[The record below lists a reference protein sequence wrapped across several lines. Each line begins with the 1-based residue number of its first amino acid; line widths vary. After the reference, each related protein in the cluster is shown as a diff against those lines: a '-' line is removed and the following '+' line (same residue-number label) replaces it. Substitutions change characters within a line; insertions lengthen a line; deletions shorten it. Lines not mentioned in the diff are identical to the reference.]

1 MNSQYESHVKISV
14 CMDLGVLFWERSLLS
29 QRLSYR
35 HVVDYILDG
44 LLGSFGSAI
53 TSQAHKL

>member
-1 MNSQYESHVKISV
+1 MNHVKNQCVYGLS
-14 CMDLGVLFWERSLLS
+14 VLFWERSLLS

-35 HVVDYILDG
+35 HVVNYILDG